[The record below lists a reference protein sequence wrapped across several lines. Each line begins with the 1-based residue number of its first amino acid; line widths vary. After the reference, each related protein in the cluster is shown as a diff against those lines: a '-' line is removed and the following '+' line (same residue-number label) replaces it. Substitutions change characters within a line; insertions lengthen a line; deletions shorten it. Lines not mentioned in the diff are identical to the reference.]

1 MISISASLANLVISL
16 IESLGY
22 LGIFLGMTIE
32 SACIPLPSEVIM
44 TFAGFVVN
52 EGKLSLTNI
61 ILAGI
66 LGNLLGSLITYYIG
80 LKGARPLLE
89 KYGKYILITKEK
101 LDNADKWFNK
111 HGDAAVFFGRML
123 PGIRTF
129 ISLPAG
135 INKMDINKFV
145 IYTIIGS
152 GIWTSILAVI
162 GIELGKD
169 WNIISQYFR
178 IFDIIIGIAIL
189 LLIIYYGIK
198 HIKNKRTKNY

>member
-1 MISISASLANLVISL
+1 MSISASLANLVIYL

-22 LGIFLGMTIE
+22 FGIFLGMTIE

-52 EGKLSLTNI
+52 EGKLTLTNI
-61 ILAGI
+61 ILVGI
-66 LGNLLGSLITYYIG
+66 LGNLVGSLITYYIG

-111 HGDAAVFFGRML
+111 HGDVAVFFGRIL

-135 INKMDINKFV
+135 INKMDIKKFI
-145 IYTIIGS
+145 IYTLIGS
-152 GIWTSILAVI
+152 GIWTSILAII

-169 WNIISQYFR
+169 WSIISQYFR

-189 LLIIYYGIK
+189 LIIIYYVIK
-198 HIKNKRTKNY
+198 HRKNKKANKY

>member
-52 EGKLSLTNI
+52 EGKLTLTNI
-61 ILAGI
+61 ILVGI
-66 LGNLLGSLITYYIG
+66 LGNLVGSLITYYIG

-111 HGDAAVFFGRML
+111 HGDAAVFFGRIL

-135 INKMDINKFV
+135 INKMDIKKFI
-145 IYTIIGS
+145 IYTLIGS
-152 GIWTSILAVI
+152 GIWTSILAII

-169 WNIISQYFR
+169 WSIISQYFR

-189 LLIIYYGIK
+189 LITIYYVIK
-198 HIKNKRTKNY
+198 HRKNKKANKY

>member
-1 MISISASLANLVISL
+1 MISISASLANLVIYL

-22 LGIFLGMTIE
+22 FGIFLGMTIE

-52 EGKLSLTNI
+52 EGKLTLTNI
-61 ILAGI
+61 ILVGI
-66 LGNLLGSLITYYIG
+66 LGNLVGSLITYYIG

-111 HGDAAVFFGRML
+111 HGDAAVFFGRIL

-135 INKMDINKFV
+135 INKMDIKKFI
-145 IYTIIGS
+145 IYTLIGS
-152 GIWTSILAVI
+152 GIWTSILAII

-169 WNIISQYFR
+169 WSIISQYFR

-189 LLIIYYGIK
+189 LIIIYYVIK
-198 HIKNKRTKNY
+198 HRKNKTANKY

>member
-1 MISISASLANLVISL
+1 MISISASLANLVIYL

-22 LGIFLGMTIE
+22 FGIFLGMTIE

-52 EGKLSLTNI
+52 EGKLTLTNI
-61 ILAGI
+61 ILVGI
-66 LGNLLGSLITYYIG
+66 LGNLVGSLITYYIG

-111 HGDAAVFFGRML
+111 HGDAAVFFGRIL

-135 INKMDINKFV
+135 INKMDIKKFI
-145 IYTIIGS
+145 IYTLIGS
-152 GIWTSILAVI
+152 GIWTSILAII

-169 WNIISQYFR
+169 CQYFR

-189 LLIIYYGIK
+189 LIIIYYVIK
-198 HIKNKRTKNY
+198 HRKNKKANKY

>member
-1 MISISASLANLVISL
+1 MISISASLANLVIYL

-22 LGIFLGMTIE
+22 FGIFLGMTIE

-52 EGKLSLTNI
+52 EGKLTLTNI
-61 ILAGI
+61 ILVGI
-66 LGNLLGSLITYYIG
+66 LGNLVGSLITYYIG

-111 HGDAAVFFGRML
+111 HGDAAVFFGRIL

-135 INKMDINKFV
+135 INKMDIKKFI
-145 IYTIIGS
+145 IYTLIGS
-152 GIWTSILAVI
+152 GIWTSILAII

-169 WNIISQYFR
+169 WSIISQYFR

-189 LLIIYYGIK
+189 LIIIYYVIK
-198 HIKNKRTKNY
+198 HRKNKKANKY

>member
-1 MISISASLANLVISL
+1 MSISASLANLVIYL

-22 LGIFLGMTIE
+22 FGIFLGMTIE

-52 EGKLSLTNI
+52 EGKLTLTNI
-61 ILAGI
+61 ILVGI
-66 LGNLLGSLITYYIG
+66 LGNLVGSLITYYIG

-111 HGDAAVFFGRML
+111 HGDAAVFFGRIL

-135 INKMDINKFV
+135 INKMDIKKFI
-145 IYTIIGS
+145 IYTLIGS
-152 GIWTSILAVI
+152 GIWTSILAII

-169 WNIISQYFR
+169 WSIISQYFR

-189 LLIIYYGIK
+189 LIIIYYVIK
-198 HIKNKRTKNY
+198 HRKNKKANKY

>member
-1 MISISASLANLVISL
+1 MSISASLANLVISL

-52 EGKLSLTNI
+52 EGKLSLTKI
-61 ILAGI
+61 IIAGI
-66 LGNLLGSLITYYIG
+66 LGNLIGSLITYYIG

-111 HGDAAVFFGRML
+111 HGDAAVFFGRIL

-135 INKMDINKFV
+135 INKMDLKKFI
-145 IYTIIGS
+145 IYTLIGS

-189 LLIIYYGIK
+189 LIVIYYGIK
-198 HIKNKRTKNY
+198 HVKNKRTKNY

>member
-111 HGDAAVFFGRML
+111 HGDTAVFFGRML

-152 GIWTSILAVI
+152 GIWTSILAII

-189 LLIIYYGIK
+189 LIVIYYGVK

>member
-189 LLIIYYGIK
+189 LIIIYYGIK

>member
-1 MISISASLANLVISL
+1 MISISASLANLVIYL

-22 LGIFLGMTIE
+22 FGIFLGMTIE

-52 EGKLSLTNI
+52 EGKLTLTNI
-61 ILAGI
+61 ILVGI
-66 LGNLLGSLITYYIG
+66 LGNLVGSLITYYIG

-111 HGDAAVFFGRML
+111 HGDVAVFFGRIL

-135 INKMDINKFV
+135 INKMDIKKFI
-145 IYTIIGS
+145 IYTLIGS
-152 GIWTSILAVI
+152 GIWTSILAII

-169 WNIISQYFR
+169 WSIISQYFR

-189 LLIIYYGIK
+189 LIIIYYVIK
-198 HIKNKRTKNY
+198 HRKNKKANKY